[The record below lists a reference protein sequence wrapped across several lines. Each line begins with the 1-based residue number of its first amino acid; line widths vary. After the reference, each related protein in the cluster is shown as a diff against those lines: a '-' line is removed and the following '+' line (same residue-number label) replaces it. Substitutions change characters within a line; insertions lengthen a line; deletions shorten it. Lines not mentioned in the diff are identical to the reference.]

1 MDQKEPIIVE
11 QYFKKDIN
19 VVWKAITELDQM
31 TKWFFENIPDF
42 KPEVGFKTQF
52 NVQSAERNFFHLW
65 EIIKVDPG
73 KKIVYDWRYQEYP
86 GIGKVTFELAE
97 KDDQT
102 VLKLTNEGLE
112 SFPDDIPEF
121 TRESCVGGWN
131 YFIKERLK
139 TYLETIG

>member
-11 QYFKKDIN
+11 QHFEKTMN
-19 VVWKAITELDQM
+19 VVWKAITEPDQM
-31 TKWFFENIPDF
+31 IKWFFENIPDF

-52 NVQSAERNFFHLW
+52 NVQSGEKNFLHLW
-65 EIIKVDPG
+65 EIIDVDQG

-86 GIGKVTFELAE
+86 GIGKVTFELEE
-97 KDDQT
+97 KNGQT

-112 SFPDDIPEF
+112 SFPKDIPEF
-121 TRESCVGGWN
+121 TKESCVGGWT

-139 TYLETIG
+139 IYLDD

>member
-11 QYFKKDIN
+11 QHFEKTMN

-52 NVQSAERNFFHLW
+52 NVQSGERNFLHLW
-65 EIIKVDPG
+65 EIIDIDQG

-86 GIGKVTFELAE
+86 GTGKVTFELAE
-97 KDDQT
+97 KDGQT

-112 SFPDDIPEF
+112 SFPKDIPEF
-121 TRESCVGGWN
+121 TKESCVGGWT

-139 TYLETIG
+139 TYLDN

>member
-11 QYFKKDIN
+11 QYFEKTMN

-52 NVQSAERNFFHLW
+52 NVQSGERNFLHLW
-65 EIIKVDPG
+65 EIIDVDQG

-86 GIGKVTFELAE
+86 GIGKVTFELME
-97 KDDQT
+97 KDGQT
-102 VLKLTNEGLE
+102 ILKLINEGLE
-112 SFPDDIPEF
+112 SFPKDIPEF
-121 TRESCVGGWN
+121 TKESCVGGWT

-139 TYLETIG
+139 TYLDD